1 MQILFLAV
9 FIGVAVWQLVT
20 ARRSGIGPQSA
31 GAGFGLWALAGVTAS
46 AALLAGLS
54 IGVFVAPIAAV
65 LFGLAGRF
73 AGRAAAICGLP
84 AGTGTFLLIVAAV
97 SDGTEGPDPRT
108 FAIVG
113 LALVLAAGA
122 GFLLLRTSRH
132 K

>member
-1 MQILFLAV
+1 MRILFLVV
-9 FIGVAVWQLVT
+9 FIGVAVWQIVT
-20 ARRSGIGPQSA
+20 ARRSGIRPQPV
-31 GAGFGLWALAGVTAS
+31 GVGFGLWALAGVTAS

-73 AGRAAAICGLP
+73 GPVAAAICGLP
-84 AGTGTFLLIVAAV
+84 AGAGAFLAIAAAV

-108 FAIVG
+108 FVIVG

-122 GFLLLRTSRH
+122 GFAILRGGRH
-132 K
+132 H